1 LPVIG
6 GLQSATFEI
15 GKYLSENN
23 WNVSVITNRYPR
35 ALKSCETISGIKVN
49 RYTFL
54 ANPFHYLRSGRIDL
68 FFAWLFYKPMTL
80 IRLIIHFNRIK
91 PTIVNL
97 HFPDHQIIEC
107 YLLLLIFRF
116 KLIISLHGN
125 EVERMSSLSKRSI
138 RYYIYNK
145 LFTSAINITGCS
157 KFLVNELQRNFKVRY
172 NNKSFSMYNGV
183 SELFLTQKINI
194 QKREY
199 IFCAARFV
207 PKKGLDLIYETFRQI
222 TDTQLFIAGGCEKEF
237 IELGLKEIKGIDLLG
252 SLSHDELAMYL
263 ADAKLTVIP
272 SKEEPYGIIVAE
284 ALCCGSPV
292 VATNVGGIPE
302 VIAIATEKLNEQ
314 EKHIFNSWVKLVNPL
329 TESIIEGIEAITN
342 NNSNI
347 EDFIN
352 IIPKI
357 RDQFRWG
364 IRADDYLIKVN
375 LL

>member
-1 LPVIG
+1 
-6 GLQSATFEI
+6 
-15 GKYLSENN
+15 
-23 WNVSVITNRYPR
+23 
-35 ALKSCETISGIKVN
+35 
-49 RYTFL
+49 
-54 ANPFHYLRSGRIDL
+54 
-68 FFAWLFYKPMTL
+68 M
-80 IRLIIHFNRIK
+80 
-91 PTIVNL
+91 
-97 HFPDHQIIEC
+97 
-107 YLLLLIFRF
+107 
-116 KLIISLHGN
+116 
-125 EVERMSSLSKRSI
+125 
-138 RYYIYNK
+138 
-145 LFTSAINITGCS
+145 
-157 KFLVNELQRNFKVRY
+157 
-172 NNKSFSMYNGV
+172 
-183 SELFLTQKINI
+183 
-194 QKREY
+194 
-199 IFCAARFV
+199 

-272 SKEEPYGIIVAE
+272 SKEEPYGTIVAE